1 MTSEQADRIEEKLH
15 RIAEGLENLA
25 GKKKKDDFDNAAGE
39 DSEIVNND
47 KEFAV
52 VENGTTTTVVRNSIS
67 IEFVIASKGQDSE
80 GYEKFQLEIA
90 NPDDIVKIGEW
101 IGKAAAT
108 QAVAT
113 KFSMFLWHMANRSEN
128 RGVDPKEWLLKPNFG
143 LTSKTKTKKLKNP
156 ETGKQLTAKEKVR
169 FNIGKEDFGFDDE
182 QAVLYA
188 CGVKTAKE
196 LMS

>member
-25 GKKKKDDFDNAAGE
+25 GKKKKDDFDNAADE

-47 KEFAV
+47 KEFDV
-52 VENGTTTTVVRNSIS
+52 VENGTTTTVVRNSIA

-80 GYEKFQLEIA
+80 GYEKFQLELA
-90 NPDDIVKIGEW
+90 NPDDIVKIGKW

-108 QAVAT
+108 QAGAT
-113 KFSMFLWHMANRSEN
+113 KFSMFLWHMTNRSEN
-128 RGVDPKEWLLKPNFG
+128 RGIDPNDWILKPNFG
-143 LTSKTKTKKLKNP
+143 LKAKTAIRLKNP
-156 ETGKQLTAKEKVR
+156 ETGKPLNAKEKVR
-169 FNIGKEDFGFDDE
+169 FTIGKEDFGFNEE

-188 CGVKTAKE
+188 CGIKTAKE
-196 LMS
+196 LLS